1 MRWKMMDSY
10 GFTAFM
16 LSLFAI
22 FQQIFRIILVY
33 DLTTRWRL
41 SWVVSY
47 VSLNKNQKKK
57 QSKIRK
63 IIWNLLTF
71 GVKQVI
77 WDTREKVH
85 IDVV

>member
-47 VSLNKNQKKK
+47 VSLNKKQKKK

-71 GVKQVI
+71 LGLSKSFE
-77 WDTREKVH
+77 TLEKKFT
-85 IDVV
+85 